1 MGLGSSSIYSMD
13 LDGRNRRGLY
23 PPPHESDPPATACRN
38 MLAPAT
44 LVSMS
49 TSGAR
54 RVVKQLHIS
63 LTSILAVCHE
73 SVLPCPPSFDV
84 WYVPSLYVL
93 LQTYPLHI
101 IGNLST
107 RGAAYTVLP
116 GRELTVLSQ
125 E

>member
-1 MGLGSSSIYSMD
+1 MEGTEGASTHHLVD
-13 LDGRNRRGLY
+13 QVHLQRRAGTSL
-23 PPPHESDPPATACRN
+23 
-38 MLAPAT
+38 LAPAT

-63 LTSILAVCHE
+63 LTLILAVCHE
-73 SVLPCPPSFDV
+73 PVLPCPPSFDV

-93 LQTYPLHI
+93 LQTYHLHI